1 MLNDSYFCP
10 AWAPYINDIVTAL
23 SAKPE
28 FGIAEWVSIG
38 GTAITAFMAFATW
51 RMASVAQKTLEAQ
64 NKPYVIVYAKQRD
77 DAPSVVQI
85 IIENVGTSP
94 AYDIK
99 FSIPQNFALRAWG
112 IDKPTNTP
120 ALLDSGPWIEGI
132 KQLVPKQKI
141 TFYWGQYGGI
151 KSLLSG
157 NIAKIS
163 VNFKNAA
170 GKDEPKTE
178 NFLDI
183 KDFEGATAETPVS
196 VQQLHEV
203 TKIQR
208 TLTELKSI
216 LHTKLKPQ
224 SPEATYMWAYLAYKI
239 LKDKGLY
246 LEDIYQYG
254 TGAGLT
260 PEQMHHAR
268 QEALQMLKDF
278 VPEILTEEEIADIL

>member
-99 FSIPQNFALRAWG
+99 FSVPKKFALRAWG
-112 IDKPTNTP
+112 IAEPTTRP
-120 ALLDSGPWIEGI
+120 AILDSGPWIEGV
-132 KQLVPKQKI
+132 KQLAPKQRI
-141 TFYWGQYGGI
+141 VFSWGQYGGI
-151 KSLLSG
+151 KSSLDG
-157 NIAKIS
+157 DVAKIS

-183 KDFEGATAETPVS
+183 KDFKGADAATPVS
-196 VQQLHEV
+196 VRQLKEIE
-203 TKIQR
+203 KIQQ

-216 LHTKLKPQ
+216 LRTKLKPQ

-254 TGAGLT
+254 AGLT
-260 PEQMHHAR
+260 PEQMCHAKE
-268 QEALQMLKDF
+268 EALRMLKDF
-278 VPEILTEEEIADIL
+278 APEKLAEEKIADIL